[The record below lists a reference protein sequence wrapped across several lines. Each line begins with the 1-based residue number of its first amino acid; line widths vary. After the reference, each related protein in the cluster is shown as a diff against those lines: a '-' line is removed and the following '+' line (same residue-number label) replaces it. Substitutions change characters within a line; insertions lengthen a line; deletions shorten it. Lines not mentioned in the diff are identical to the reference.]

1 MVFREET
8 DCGLCD
14 HGASSLTVDEMV
26 AYYESKNYTYPSDV
40 YTSKGA
46 STAEEFFT
54 ILKEEAENEGVKTEV
69 LFAQVML
76 ETGGLQF
83 GGDVKAEQCNFGGLG
98 AVGGG
103 AGGETFDNVRIGL
116 RAQTQHL
123 KAYASTDALNND
135 CVDTRF
141 SYVTRGCAP
150 YVEWLSI
157 PNNPSG
163 KGWATDAAYATK
175 LFAIMDSL

>member
-1 MVFREET
+1 MKKLT
-8 DCGLCD
+8 AGYAIM
-14 HGASSLTVDEMV
+14 GASSLTVDEMV

-83 GGDVKAEQCNFGGLG
+83 GGDVKAEQCNFGGLELS
-98 AVGGG
+98 AV
-103 AGGETFDNVRIGL
+103 APVAR
-116 RAQTQHL
+116 HL
-123 KAYASTDALNND
+123 IMSGSD
-135 CVDTRF
+135 CVRRHST
-141 SYVTRGCAP
+141 
-150 YVEWLSI
+150 
-157 PNNPSG
+157 
-163 KGWATDAAYATK
+163 
-175 LFAIMDSL
+175 